1 MKLISWCF
9 SSKWRFGHP
18 GTRGAATYF
27 SHQRNGRR
35 RKLNQIGSLLTPH
48 LLMIKTRSCTW
59 YFLFSAWKIE
69 IFFRKEISL
78 LNVRNTVNR
87 IEDCIGKGLWHLHEN
102 GRGGASCQW
111 KLWPEFSCHTPSPWR
126 LPRHWKSSSSSSRS
140 SSGISVRFLMDCFL
154 WPTICVSD
162 WKQLQLSRVQQMELQ
177 QTFVKVFPHTTLEP
191 ESAVT
196 VNVDKPLIANASQN
210 SFRPGQ
216 QFRRHKHT
224 LDRKCWTSGLT
235 ISSFESYHC
244 SPLFVF
250 TFFLLHSPHKYI

>member
-48 LLMIKTRSCTW
+48 LLMIKTRR

-69 IFFRKEISL
+69 IFFPKEISL

-111 KLWPEFSCHTPSPWR
+111 KLWPEFSCHTPSSWR
-126 LPRHWKSSSSSSRS
+126 LPRHWKPSSSSRS
-140 SSGISVRFLMDCFL
+140 SSGISVKFLMDCFL

-162 WKQLQLSRVQQMELQ
+162 WKQLQLSRVQRQQMELQ
-177 QTFVKVFPHTTLEP
+177 QTFVKVFPHTQHWNQRVL
-191 ESAVT
+191 
-196 VNVDKPLIANASQN
+196 SQWMLTSPSLQMLHKIVFDLDN
-210 SFRPGQ
+210 SFGATKIPWIGNAGPVFNSDN
-216 QFRRHKHT
+216 QF
-224 LDRKCWTSGLT
+224 
-235 ISSFESYHC
+235 
-244 SPLFVF
+244 
-250 TFFLLHSPHKYI
+250 

>member
-1 MKLISWCF
+1 M
-9 SSKWRFGHP
+9 
-18 GTRGAATYF
+18 
-27 SHQRNGRR
+27 
-35 RKLNQIGSLLTPH
+35 
-48 LLMIKTRSCTW
+48 
-59 YFLFSAWKIE
+59 
-69 IFFRKEISL
+69 
-78 LNVRNTVNR
+78 RNTVNR

-140 SSGISVRFLMDCFL
+140 SSGISVKFLMDCFL

-162 WKQLQLSRVQQMELQ
+162 WKQLQLSRVQRLQMELQ
-177 QTFVKVFPHTTLEP
+177 QTFVKVFPPTLEP

-224 LDRKCWTSGLT
+224 LDRKCWTSVQQWQSLHLNPT
-235 ISSFESYHC
+235 TVPHC
-244 SPLFVF
+244 SFSLFSYSTVHTN
-250 TFFLLHSPHKYI
+250 TFSV